1 MSCRNLV
8 ALMLRKKVYIYLIF
22 YLASY
27 VFLKTKKFM
36 LLEQKDNIN
45 IFYILIVLFI
55 TLIVVNRTTTSGI

>member
-22 YLASY
+22 YLSSY

>member
-27 VFLKTKKFM
+27 VFFKTKKFM